1 MGRLR
6 NACLLV
12 ARLRTAG
19 LLVAVATLIAAPIG
33 AEVIDFEDPPAT
45 NDSRLMI
52 GEEYAYLG
60 AHFVPTDDGA
70 TWGGIGADDP
80 DPGDW
85 QIEGTEGS
93 SFLGFDGE
101 AYSMALHFD
110 TPVEGFEFDVTRAA
124 GSTPFIF
131 DRLILAGFLE
141 NQMVESTGV
150 FFGGVDQW
158 QTLTLT
164 GMVDRV
170 VWFGTGLVGHR
181 FGVDNLRWDGLA
193 PPTQIMEVEI
203 DVRPGSEKNPIR
215 LSSRGVVPVVLY
227 GEPDFAVEDVVIETL
242 AFGRGHAYMAHD
254 NGPHFDYIDG
264 DGLLDMLIHHHVADT
279 GIDSDDVEAC
289 LTGETYGGMMFKG
302 CDLVTPVSRH

>member
-1 MGRLR
+1 MGRMR

-33 AEVIDFEDPPAT
+33 AEVIDFEYPVAT
-45 NDSRLMI
+45 NDSGLMI

-60 AHFVPTDDGA
+60 AHFAPTDDGA
-70 TWGGIGADDP
+70 TWGGIGAD

-101 AYSMALHFD
+101 AYAMTLHFD

-124 GSTPFIF
+124 GSPPADF
-131 DRLILAGFLE
+131 DMLILAGFLE
-141 NQMVESTGV
+141 NLMVGSAGV
-150 FFGGVDQW
+150 FFGGVDEW
-158 QTLTLT
+158 QTLSLT

-170 VWFGTGLVGHR
+170 VWFGTGPVGHR

-193 PPTQIMEVEI
+193 PPTQMMTVEI

-242 AFGRGHAYMAHD
+242 AFGPGYAYMAHD
-254 NGPHFDYIDG
+254 DGPHFDYIDG

-279 GIDSDDVEAC
+279 GIAPDAFEAC

-302 CDLVTPVSRH
+302 CDRVTPVSRR